1 MITRVSR
8 THSHSHTRHLPITRA
23 LSITSHDSND
33 SNPSLSTSSSSS
45 NVRVFSGIQP
55 TGHMHL
61 GNYLGALKSWKSLQD
76 EYGSEG
82 TREDL
87 LFCVVDLHAITSPK
101 KLNPDDILENSMMV
115 TAAMFACGLSTEK
128 CVVYRQSDVPAHA
141 QLAWVLN
148 CVTPMSWLHRMTQ
161 FKSKA
166 KETKHA
172 SLGLFAY
179 PVLQAAD
186 VLLFQSTHV
195 PVGEDQLQHIELARD
210 IAKSFNAKAE
220 QVTDNPFRF
229 TLPKTITNENARVM
243 SLRDATV
250 KMGKSNP
257 QDSYRIN
264 LNDSADVIAQKIRK
278 AKTDALPIEAH
289 NLDQRPEISNLVSIY
304 ASLSGLTDQQVC
316 HKYKDAQTSQFK
328 EGLTQLLIDTL
339 LPISTQMDSL
349 LKDDR
354 VFLKQVLDDG
364 RQIANNLAHPT
375 ITNVNQVVFGNH
387 RT

>member
-128 CVVYRQSDVPAHA
+128 CVVYRQSDVKPI
-141 QLAWVLN
+141 
-148 CVTPMSWLHRMTQ
+148 P
-161 FKSKA
+161 
-166 KETKHA
+166 
-172 SLGLFAY
+172 SLF
-179 PVLQAAD
+179 
-186 VLLFQSTHV
+186 
-195 PVGEDQLQHIELARD
+195 
-210 IAKSFNAKAE
+210 
-220 QVTDNPFRF
+220 
-229 TLPKTITNENARVM
+229 
-243 SLRDATV
+243 
-250 KMGKSNP
+250 
-257 QDSYRIN
+257 
-264 LNDSADVIAQKIRK
+264 
-278 AKTDALPIEAH
+278 
-289 NLDQRPEISNLVSIY
+289 
-304 ASLSGLTDQQVC
+304 
-316 HKYKDAQTSQFK
+316 
-328 EGLTQLLIDTL
+328 
-339 LPISTQMDSL
+339 SL
-349 LKDDR
+349 LLYPH
-354 VFLKQVLDDG
+354 FLF
-364 RQIANNLAHPT
+364 H
-375 ITNVNQVVFGNH
+375 
-387 RT
+387 